1 MNQQLLRM
9 DVSLGKETNTAVG
22 IGVIFHFTFFD
33 FLSSCFIKQIYVF
46 RKHMQ
51 LSFSILNGCGKRK

>member
-22 IGVIFHFTFFD
+22 IGVIFHFTFF
-33 FLSSCFIKQIYVF
+33 LISC
-46 RKHMQ
+46 
-51 LSFSILNGCGKRK
+51 LPAL